1 MVSGALGD
9 PQKISHT
16 KTSFEDIVGGSSPA
30 RRKIKPEN
38 VATRKEGEL
47 GPLMQSVYCRIMK
60 FK

>member
-38 VATRKEGEL
+38 VLKYMAWKQISQVL
-47 GPLMQSVYCRIMK
+47 C
-60 FK
+60 